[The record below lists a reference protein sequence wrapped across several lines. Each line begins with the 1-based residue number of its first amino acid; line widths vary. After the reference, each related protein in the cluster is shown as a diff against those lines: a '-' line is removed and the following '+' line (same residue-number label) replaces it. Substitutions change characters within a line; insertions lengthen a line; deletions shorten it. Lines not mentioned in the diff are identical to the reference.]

1 MFSDTLND
9 DIIIK
14 PDTHYRSKNKS
25 EKRNQI
31 YKTLASS
38 ISKEYLKFDMP
49 LYLSSDSSIAQVF
62 KALKIR
68 NAFAPPFLFLCNQYI
83 HWLTVIQNSIVG
95 VYCNR
100 QATTIHENSLL
111 CKLERWDDV
120 IDCNIH
126 GAELREIWTNSIAT
140 MLYEQYYKSGSST
153 ISTLH
158 RLQNQGLYTI
168 EMNSWILEYKKYVN
182 FR

>member
-1 MFSDTLND
+1 MKILNFTHLRTLFSNPFLLSQLQVNKTYRHLFFPVQQHLTIDEPALYLLKNIIRLGGKGSHVFETSLSMFSDTLND

-62 KALKIR
+62 RALKIR
-68 NAFAPPFLFLCNQYI
+68 NAFTPPFLFLCNQYI
-83 HWLTVIQNSIVG
+83 PIDSNTRLH
-95 VYCNR
+95 CR
-100 QATTIHENSLL
+100 CLL
-111 CKLERWDDV
+111 
-120 IDCNIH
+120 
-126 GAELREIWTNSIAT
+126 
-140 MLYEQYYKSGSST
+140 
-153 ISTLH
+153 
-158 RLQNQGLYTI
+158 
-168 EMNSWILEYKKYVN
+168 
-182 FR
+182 